1 MTITIDAMP
10 ATRRRLTLA
19 DIRLFF
25 ARPAVLVASILLV
38 LIVLAG
44 IFAPLIATYDPTET
58 DIGSRL
64 GAPDG
69 DFWFGTDLF
78 GRDVF
83 SRVVWG
89 ARYSLPVGI
98 ATLLLGLLVGGVIGI
113 VLGYRGGR
121 LDAIGARVI
130 DVTLGFPAIVLA
142 IMVVSVMGVGLVNVV
157 VAVAIAEIPRFA
169 RVVRS
174 AVLVAKQ
181 NLYVES
187 AIAMGASPIRIMALH
202 ILPAITPTII
212 VLGTLKLGDAILS
225 TATLSF
231 LGLGTQ
237 PPTPE
242 WGAMLSSGR
251 EYMRYAPWMMIA
263 PGLVLFITII
273 SVNLIGD
280 RMNELLDPRSARS
293 R

>member
-1 MTITIDAMP
+1 MTLSMDVSP
-10 ATRRRLTLA
+10 LPRRRLTLSGV
-19 DIRLFF
+19 RLFF
-25 ARPAVLVASILLV
+25 SRPAVLVAAILLI

-44 IFAPLIATYDPTET
+44 IFAPLIAPYDPTET
-58 DIGSRL
+58 DVGDRL

-202 ILPAITPTII
+202 ILPAITPTIV

-237 PPTPE
+237 PPAPE

-263 PGLVLFITII
+263 PGAVLFITII

-280 RMNELLDPRSARS
+280 RMNELLDPRSSRS